1 MARLTLIKLGGK
13 LGVLFGREHKLAVNT
28 TTEAVKAL
36 CVVVDGFEAYL
47 LNAKKHGLVFA
58 VFRGKKNIGLDGFE
72 DGIGKE
78 DIRIMPIIEGSKKAG
93 LFQTLLG
100 AVMVVAGVALSYF
113 SAGTLATFGMQL
125 AIAGGATMAG
135 GLYQML
141 SPQTKG
147 LSQREDPDNQP
158 SYAFGGP
165 VTTTAM
171 GNPVG
176 VLWGRREIGGAV
188 ISAGIIAEDI
198 A

>member
-13 LGVLFGREHKLAVNT
+13 LGLLFGREHKLAVAT
-28 TTEAVKAL
+28 PSEAVKAL
-36 CVVVDGFEAYL
+36 CVILDGFEAYL
-47 LNAKKHGLVFA
+47 LNAKQYGLVFA
-58 VFRGKKNIGLDGFE
+58 VFRGKKNIGLNDFGDGL
-72 DGIGKE
+72 GRE

-93 LFQTLLG
+93 LFQTILG
-100 AVMVVAGVALSYF
+100 AVMVVVGVVISVW
-113 SAGTLATFGMQL
+113 SAGTMSAFGGQL
-125 AIAGGATMAG
+125 ALAGGAMMAG

-141 SPQTKG
+141 SPQPKG
-147 LSQREDPDNQP
+147 LAQREDPDNMP

-171 GNPVG
+171 GNPIG